1 MIAFREMGRRVMTEQ
16 RLVSAAIRII
26 GLWRI
31 FYQGGGALYYI
42 LGRQLGITTSTLVP
56 LATGWFN
63 LIYEVVFGVI
73 IVLAAP
79 FIAQAI
85 FGTKPSQS

>member
-1 MIAFREMGRRVMTEQ
+1 MTEQ

-31 FYQGGGALYYI
+31 FYQGGGALYYV
-42 LGRQLGITTSTLVP
+42 LAKHLNITTPSTLP
-56 LATGWFN
+56 LTYYWSAF
-63 LIYEVVFGVI
+63 LYEVVLGSI

-79 FIAQAI
+79 FIAQVI
-85 FGTKPSQS
+85 FGTKPVSQPEVKL

>member
-1 MIAFREMGRRVMTEQ
+1 MTEQ

-31 FYQGGGALYYI
+31 LYQGGGALYYI
-42 LGRQLGITTSTLVP
+42 LVKQLNIPTSSMAPLSSYWFALLYEILLGGVLV
-56 LATGWFN
+56 F
-63 LIYEVVFGVI
+63 
-73 IVLAAP
+73 AAP

-85 FGTKPSQS
+85 FGTKPPPQDA

>member
-1 MIAFREMGRRVMTEQ
+1 MGGRKMTEQ

-31 FYQGGGALYYI
+31 FYAGGNALYFVLAKHLNI
-42 LGRQLGITTSTLVP
+42 ATSSLVP
-56 LATGWFN
+56 VTTDWFSVA
-63 LIYEVVFGVI
+63 YEVVLGGI
-73 IVLAAP
+73 LVLAAS

-85 FGTKPSQS
+85 FGTKSASQP

>member
-1 MIAFREMGRRVMTEQ
+1 MTEQ

-31 FYQGGGALYYI
+31 FYMGGGALYYVI
-42 LGRQLGITTSTLVP
+42 AKQLNIPTASTTP
-56 LATGWFN
+56 LATLWFA
-63 LIYEVVFGVI
+63 LLYEVVLGVI
-73 IVLAAP
+73 LVLAAP

-85 FGTKPSQS
+85 FGTKSPQS